1 MWIDINKISL
11 SYSFA
16 IVCGFVTMFLK
27 ADFSVWSL
35 AVICLLLI
43 TYFITVY
50 KYFKYNK
57 IFLVS
62 YGIFFITFLCL
73 YIFTGLYIKNIAS
86 NIIFAC
92 GYIFLIY
99 TLYLLIEY
107 NSFAKILVRDKA
119 QYIIENKFKYSFFPA
134 VFFIIIY
141 GLFLYLFALPAKE
154 LGIVATFILYSL
166 FSFIIYFLMIFKL
179 FKYKYAFKLL
189 CLIDSK
195 EIHFSSL
202 TLLPLDDYDKFY
214 QKNIEPYITNIYM
227 YGYSIIPV
235 KMDLNQTETKTETKK
250 EEINKQIL
258 SDSIIQLDDIVKK
271 AKENNILIYDSL
283 SSIKSTL
290 VKIDEMYKDNAQLT
304 SYIVD
309 IQTKYIPFLKQ
320 VTEIYIDNLDLPL
333 SLTLDIQTKIE
344 NSVKSIKT
352 AFDEIL
358 KSMFNMKKIDIES
371 SIDVMNIQLMQDGL
385 IKNYKKGR

>member
-16 IVCGFVTMFLK
+16 IICGFVTMFLK

-86 NIIFAC
+86 NIIFVC

-258 SDSIIQLDDIVKK
+258 SDSIIQLDEIVKK

-290 VKIDEMYKDNAQLT
+290 VKIDEMYKDNAQFT

>member
-86 NIIFAC
+86 NIIFVC

-166 FSFIIYFLMIFKL
+166 FSFIIYFLMLFKL

-189 CLIDSK
+189 SLIDSK

-258 SDSIIQLDDIVKK
+258 SDSIIQLDEIVKK

>member
-1 MWIDINKISL
+1 MWIDIDKISL

-258 SDSIIQLDDIVKK
+258 SDSIIQLDETVKK